1 MKTIIAVFAVAC
13 LFFNSAHAHR
23 DRRLPISAD
32 GSIEQIPKEF
42 GPVKL
47 TVTALGTNAPFVTFS
62 VRGQITALPA
72 CQTRHIRTT
81 SLNDIKIAGSWYHDD
96 ATMPY
101 YVNVTF
107 LDPGNNRK
115 GYANSSYE
123 FLFNLRTSRLISAQ
137 RFITNKQHDGGRY
150 SDVPLTGCL

>member
-1 MKTIIAVFAVAC
+1 MKTIIAVFAVAY

-23 DRRLPISAD
+23 DTKLPISAD

-47 TVTALGTNAPFVTFS
+47 LVAALGTNAPFVTFS
-62 VRGQITALPA
+62 VKGQSTSLPA
-72 CQTRHIRTT
+72 CLTRHIKTT
-81 SLNDIKIAGSWYHDD
+81 SLSDMKIAGSWYHDE

-107 LDPGNNRK
+107 LDPGYNPK
-115 GYANSSYE
+115 KYENSRRE

-137 RFITNKQHDGGRY
+137 RFIANKQRDGGRY
-150 SDVPLTGCL
+150 SDVSLTGCL